1 MENGIVKPMLRSL
14 LISYVLSGILLAAL
28 AFALYKLRLKEGQVN
43 LMVYAVYL
51 LTCLSGG
58 FLAGKR
64 IRQRRFFW
72 GLLSGLLYFL
82 VLFAVSWAM
91 NMGSAIDMERS
102 VTVMGI
108 CALGG
113 TIGGGDT
120 KLMNKSEN
128 A

>member
-1 MENGIVKPMLRSL
+1 MENGIVKPMIRSL

-43 LMVYAVYL
+43 LMVFAVYFI
-51 LTCLSGG
+51 TCLAGG
-58 FLAGKR
+58 LLAGKR
-64 IRQRRFFW
+64 ICQRRFFW

-91 NMGSAIDMERS
+91 NIGTPMDMERS
-102 VTVMGI
+102 VIVMGL

-113 TIGGGDT
+113 TIGG
-120 KLMNKSEN
+120 MMS
-128 A
+128 

>member
-43 LMVYAVYL
+43 LMVYAIYFI
-51 LTCLSGG
+51 TCLAGG
-58 FLAGKR
+58 LLAGKR

-72 GLLSGLLYFL
+72 GLLSGLFYFL

-91 NMGSAIDMERS
+91 NMGSPIDMQRS
-102 VTVMGI
+102 VIVMGI

-113 TIGGGDT
+113 TLGG
-120 KLMNKSEN
+120 MVS
-128 A
+128 